1 MLDLAK
7 LDLAMLDLATIDK
20 DIYVPIFDENIDI
33 YIDKSP
39 YIPYQRK
46 CIEYTC
52 NCRAGSSFF
61 NNASFKQHT
70 KTKTHRDYIKN
81 YKKYNIE
88 LYKRD
93 ETIKNLRVN
102 LELTT
107 RKMEKYKIIVDNIS
121 SNIDDMV
128 FQDC

>member
-1 MLDLAK
+1 MLELAN
-7 LDLAMLDLATIDK
+7 IDK
-20 DIYVPIFDENIDI
+20 EIYIPVFDENGDI

-39 YIPYQRK
+39 YMPYQRK

-52 NCRAGSSFF
+52 KCRSGSTFY

-70 KTKTHRDYIKN
+70 KTKTHIDYIKN

-93 ETIKNLRVN
+93 ETIKKQRIEI
-102 LELTT
+102 ELVT
-107 RKMEKYKIIVDNIS
+107 RKMEKYKTIVDNIS